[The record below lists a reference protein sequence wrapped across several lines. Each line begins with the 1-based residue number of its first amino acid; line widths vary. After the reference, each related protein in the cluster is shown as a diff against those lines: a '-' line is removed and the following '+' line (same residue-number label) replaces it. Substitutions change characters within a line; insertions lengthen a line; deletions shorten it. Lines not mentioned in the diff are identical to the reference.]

1 MTKVP
6 EDDPLHFHGK
16 DRLIENAEATGLTTG
31 EIVMM
36 ITMAYHKT
44 DPGAAY
50 TLTAAAR

>member
-6 EDDPLHFHGK
+6 EDDPLYFHSK
-16 DRLIENAEATGLTTG
+16 DRLIENAKATGLTTE

-36 ITMAYHKT
+36 ITRAYRKT
-44 DPGAAY
+44 EPGAAY